1 MSSIQIRTEIG
12 KLLPIADDRLLA
24 AIYALMK
31 SYLEHNDED
40 IVGFTTEGE
49 PLTKKSLLDLVEKS
63 RQAGLI
69 GNVKTSEAVLQAI
82 ENW

>member
-24 AIYALMK
+24 AVYALMK
-31 SYLEHNDED
+31 SYLEHADED

-49 PLTKKSLLDLVEKS
+49 PVTKKMLLDMVERS
-63 RQAGLI
+63 RQEGLS
-69 GNVKTSEAVLQAI
+69 GKVQRSSAVLQAI